1 MEREKKQRESVQR
14 GRGEGDDGEGKEDD
28 EVEEGGGDGD
38 SRDYRNNE
46 SSTFES
52 FRGEARDGGEE
63 GSRHLEKAEKVK
75 DAVGER
81 RKKGRKVELELN
93 PPAESSLPSSRLAS
107 VLLNLQPLP
116 APPKRTSISISSTRM
131 SGPPEPEG
139 KLLSEA
145 LA

>member
-1 MEREKKQRESVQR
+1 MTEKGRKMMRWQKEEEMETHETIGTTRVAPSNLLEEKPGTGVKK
-14 GRGEGDDGEGKEDD
+14 GADILK
-28 EVEEGGGDGD
+28 
-38 SRDYRNNE
+38 
-46 SSTFES
+46 
-52 FRGEARDGGEE
+52 
-63 GSRHLEKAEKVK
+63 KAEKVR

-93 PPAESSLPSSRLAS
+93 PPPAESSLPSSRLAS

-116 APPKRTSISISSTRM
+116 APQKRTSISISSTRM